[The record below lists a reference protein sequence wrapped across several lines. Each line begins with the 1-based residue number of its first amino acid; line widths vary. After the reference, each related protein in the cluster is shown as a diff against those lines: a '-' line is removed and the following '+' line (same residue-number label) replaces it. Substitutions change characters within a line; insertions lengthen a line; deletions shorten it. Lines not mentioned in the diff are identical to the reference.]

1 MSVAPP
7 ILLVFIAGM
16 ATVATPCVLPI
27 LPAVLSGSVGS
38 KFRPLAIVGG
48 MTLTFTL
55 MGLLIFSVASFSFF
69 TEYLRWFSLFVIIGM
84 GAVLFDDDINE
95 VYVRYSSSLLDLARE
110 HLSFLGKLSSKTPS
124 EGLTGGFFLGM
135 SLGILWIPC
144 VGPILSSVF
153 MYVAESSA
161 GSGNV
166 LQGITLLFAY
176 SLGVGIPMLLI
187 AYSGKSVSGRV
198 KWFSKRSHF
207 FKKLSGLILVLV
219 GLMMLFG
226 IDKYLKIMFLP
237 YSVNIDNAISGFYDQ
252 YLGGY
257 GN

>member
-38 KFRPLAIVGG
+38 RFRPLAIVAG
-48 MTLTFTL
+48 MTFTFTL
-55 MGLLIFSVASFSFF
+55 MGLLIFTVASFSFF
-69 TEYLRWFSLFVIIGM
+69 TEYLRWFSIFIIIGM

-95 VYVRYSSSLLDLARE
+95 VYVRYSSLMLNFARE
-110 HLSFLGKLSSKTPS
+110 HFSFIGTLSSKAPS
-124 EGLTGGFFLGM
+124 QGLIGGFFLGM

-144 VGPILSSVF
+144 VGPILGSVF

-161 GSGNV
+161 GSGNI
-166 LQGITLLFAY
+166 LQGLTLLLAY
-176 SLGVGIPMLLI
+176 SLGVGIPMLII

-198 KWFSKRSHF
+198 KWFSRRSHF

-226 IDKYLKIMFLP
+226 IDKYIKIIFLP
-237 YSVNIDNAISGFYDQ
+237 YSINIDNQISNLYDQ
-252 YLGGY
+252 YLSIY

>member
-1 MSVAPP
+1 MSAAPP
-7 ILLVFIAGM
+7 ILLVFLAGM

-38 KFRPLAIVGG
+38 RLRPLAIVTG

-55 MGLLIFSVASFSFF
+55 MGLLVFTVASFSFF
-69 TEYLRWFSLFVIIGM
+69 TDYLRWFSIFVIIGM

-95 VYVRYSSSLLDLARE
+95 VYVRISSSVLNFFRD
-110 HLSFLGKLSSKTPS
+110 HVHFIGKITSKANP
-124 EGLTGGFFLGM
+124 EGLLGGLFLGM

-144 VGPILSSVF
+144 VGPILGSVF
-153 MYVAESSA
+153 SVVAESSA
-161 GSGNV
+161 GSGDIYYGV
-166 LQGITLLFAY
+166 ILLLAY
-176 SLGVGIPMLLI
+176 SLGVSIPMLII

-237 YSVNIDNAISGFYDQ
+237 YSVNIDTELSRLYEQFFG
-252 YLGGY
+252 
-257 GN
+257 

>member
-7 ILLVFIAGM
+7 ILLVFLAGM

-38 KFRPLAIVGG
+38 RLRPLAIVTG
-48 MTLTFTL
+48 MTLSFTL
-55 MGLLIFSVASFSFF
+55 MGLLVFTVASFSFF
-69 TEYLRWFSLFVIIGM
+69 TDYLRWFSIFVIIGM

-95 VYVRYSSSLLDLARE
+95 IYTNFSSSILNYLRE
-110 HLSFLGKLSSKTPS
+110 HVTFIGKITSKANP
-124 EGLTGGFFLGM
+124 EGLLGGLFLGM

-144 VGPILSSVF
+144 VGPILGSVF
-153 MYVAESSA
+153 SVVAESSA
-161 GSGNV
+161 GAGNV
-166 LQGITLLFAY
+166 SYGVILLLAY
-176 SLGVGIPMLLI
+176 SLGVSIPMLII

-207 FKKLSGLILVLV
+207 FKKLSGLVLILV

-237 YSVNIDNAISGFYDQ
+237 YSVNIDTQISSLYEQFFG
-252 YLGGY
+252 
-257 GN
+257 

>member
-38 KFRPLAIVGG
+38 RLRPLAIVTG
-48 MTLTFTL
+48 MTLSFTL
-55 MGLLIFSVASFSFF
+55 MGLLVFTVASFGFF
-69 TEYLRWFSLFVIIGM
+69 TDYLRWFSIFVIIGM

-95 VYVRYSSSLLDLARE
+95 VYTNFSSSILNYFRE
-110 HLSFLGKLSSKTPS
+110 HVTFFGKMTSKANP
-124 EGLTGGFFLGM
+124 EGLLGGLFLGM

-144 VGPILSSVF
+144 VGPILGSVF
-153 MYVAESSA
+153 SVVAESSA
-161 GSGNV
+161 GSGNISY
-166 LQGITLLFAY
+166 GATLLLAY
-176 SLGVGIPMLLI
+176 SLGVSIPMLII

-207 FKKLSGLILVLV
+207 FKKLSGLVLILV

-226 IDKYLKIMFLP
+226 IDKYLKIIFLP
-237 YSVNIDNAISGFYDQ
+237 YSVNIDTQISSLYEQFFG
-252 YLGGY
+252 
-257 GN
+257 

>member
-1 MSVAPP
+1 MSAAPP
-7 ILLVFIAGM
+7 ILLVFLAGM

-38 KFRPLAIVGG
+38 RLRPLAIVTG
-48 MTLTFTL
+48 MTLSFTL
-55 MGLLIFSVASFSFF
+55 MGLLVFTVASFSFF
-69 TEYLRWFSLFVIIGM
+69 TDYLRWFSIFVIIGM

-95 VYVRYSSSLLDLARE
+95 VYTNVSTVILNYFRE
-110 HLSFLGKLSSKTPS
+110 HVTFIGKITSKANP
-124 EGLTGGFFLGM
+124 EGLLGGLFLGM

-144 VGPILSSVF
+144 VGPILGSVF
-153 MYVAESSA
+153 SVVAESSA
-161 GSGNV
+161 GSDNISYGV
-166 LQGITLLFAY
+166 ILLLTY
-176 SLGVGIPMLLI
+176 SLGVSIPMLII

-207 FKKLSGLILVLV
+207 FKKLSGLILILV

-237 YSVNIDNAISGFYDQ
+237 YSVNIDTEISRLYELYFG
-252 YLGGY
+252 
-257 GN
+257 